1 MTKNLTN
8 IKEKKA
14 FDQFREDEIK
24 SSYKYFKKYFQDSIF
39 LSKDQIRAYA
49 IKKALEKHKSNLSY
63 LEFGVF
69 KGKTINLF
77 SKILKKYKAK
87 IYGFDSFEGLNE
99 DWVGT
104 RMTKKFFSNNGKIPS
119 VHKNCF
125 LIKGRVQDTLD
136 SFLKKNKNLKI
147 NFLHMDLDTYPST
160 KYVLKKIKKKLANN
174 AIILFDELYNME
186 GWRVGEFKA
195 LTEEFKKKEY
205 KYLAFSSD
213 REQVV
218 IQYKSK

>member
-1 MTKNLTN
+1 MIKNLSN

-49 IKKALEKHKSNLSY
+49 IKKALEKHRSNLSY

-104 RMTKKFFSNNGKIPS
+104 RMTKKFFSNNGKIPN

-136 SFLKKNKNLKI
+136 DFLKKNKNLKI

>member
-1 MTKNLTN
+1 
-8 IKEKKA
+8 
-14 FDQFREDEIK
+14 
-24 SSYKYFKKYFQDSIF
+24 
-39 LSKDQIRAYA
+39 
-49 IKKALEKHKSNLSY
+49 LEKHRSNLSY

-104 RMTKKFFSNNGKIPS
+104 RMTKKFFSNNGKIPN

-136 SFLKKNKNLKI
+136 DFLKKNKNLKI

>member
-1 MTKNLTN
+1 MSKKQNNSL
-8 IKEKKA
+8 EKKA
-14 FDQFREDEIK
+14 FDLFREDEIRT
-24 SSYKYFKKYFQDSIF
+24 SYQYFKKFFKNSIF
-39 LSKDQIRAYA
+39 LDKRKIKTYA
-49 IKKALEKHKSNLSY
+49 ISKALENHSSSLSY

-69 KGKTINLF
+69 KGKSINMF

-99 DWVGT
+99 DWLGT
-104 RMTKKFFSNNGKIPS
+104 RMTKKFFSNNGKKPKVQS
-119 VHKNCF
+119 NCF
-125 LIKGRVQDTLD
+125 LVKGKVQNTLD
-136 SFLKKNKNLKI
+136 EFLKKNKKLKI

-160 KYVLKKIKKKLANN
+160 KFVLKKIKKYLANN

-186 GWRVGEFKA
+186 GWKTGEFKA
-195 LTEEFKKKEY
+195 LTEVFKKKEY

-218 IQYKSK
+218 IQYKNK

>member
-1 MTKNLTN
+1 MAKYPDNF
-8 IKEKKA
+8 KEKKA
-14 FDQFREDEIK
+14 FDYFREEEIK
-24 SSYKYFKKYFQDSIF
+24 SSYKYFKKFFKNSIF
-39 LSKDQIRAYA
+39 LSKDEIKVYA
-49 IKKALEKHKSNLSY
+49 IKKALEKHKANFSY

-69 KGKTINLF
+69 RGKSINLF
-77 SKILKKYKAK
+77 AKILKKSKSK

-104 RMTKKFFSNNGKIPS
+104 RMTKKFFSNNGKIPKIE
-119 VHKNCF
+119 KNCF
-125 LIKGRVQDTLD
+125 IVKGKVQNTLGE
-136 SFLKKNKNLKI
+136 FLKKKRNIKI

-160 KYVLKKIKKKLANN
+160 KFVLQKIKKYLVND

-186 GWRVGEFKA
+186 GWKVGEFRA
-195 LTEEFKKKEY
+195 LTEVFKKKQY

-218 IQYKSK
+218 IQFKK